1 MTFRF
6 YIINP
11 IDGTVTGTDS
21 EELAMNYTK
30 SVDYIV
36 IEPAT
41 NSRYMLETTKSSIE
55 DDYAFW
61 ADSNWECKIN

>member
-6 YIINP
+6 YIID
-11 IDGTVTGTDS
+11 IGDVVITGTDS

-30 SVDYIV
+30 SGDYIV

-41 NSRYMLETTKSSIE
+41 NNRYFSSTSKDQIE

-61 ADSNWECKIN
+61 ADSNR

>member
-6 YIINP
+6 YIIDP

-30 SVDYIV
+30 SGDYIV

-41 NSRYMLETTKSSIE
+41 NSRYFSGPSKYQIE
-55 DDYAFW
+55 DDYYFRAGVKEG
-61 ADSNWECKIN
+61 AK

>member
-6 YIINP
+6 YIIDP
-11 IDGTVTGTDS
+11 IVGTVTGTYS
-21 EELAMNYTK
+21 AGLAMNYTRHPY
-30 SVDYIV
+30 YIV

-61 ADSNWECKIN
+61 AGVKEGAK

>member
-6 YIINP
+6 YII
-11 IDGTVTGTDS
+11 DGDNWVITGTDS
-21 EELAMNYTK
+21 AGLAMNCTRHPH
-30 SVDYIV
+30 YIV

-41 NSRYMLETTKSSIE
+41 NSRYMLETTKYSIE

-61 ADSNWECKIN
+61 AGVKEGAK